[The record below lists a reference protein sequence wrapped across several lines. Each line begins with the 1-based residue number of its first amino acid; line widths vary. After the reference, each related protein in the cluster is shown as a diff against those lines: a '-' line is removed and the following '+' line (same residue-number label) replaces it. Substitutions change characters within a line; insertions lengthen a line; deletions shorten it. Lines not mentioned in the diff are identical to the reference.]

1 MPTHFLYRS
10 THLFLALLTAYLLTS
25 CSLFG
30 DSPPVSQD
38 GVIARDVGD
47 AIVIE
52 NRRSAPIWADLYTTG
67 FLSKLILAR
76 PLISRRLDSARRHQV
91 NSTGQHRGHPRHLGR
106 RGRQRHPHLVVRGG
120 ISQRRARA
128 PGRLQRV
135 HPGAM
140 RGQPWLNLQQTHGPS
155 RKRAWTAR
163 GRCRNGFVSPALR
176 RPSTRD

>member
-38 GVIARDVGD
+38 GIIARDVGD

-76 PLISRRLDSARRHQV
+76 PSFRGDSIPPGGTRSTPLDSIA
-91 NSTGQHRGHPRHLGR
+91 GIRGT
-106 RGRQRHPHLVVRGG
+106 
-120 ISQRRARA
+120 SA
-128 PGRLQRV
+128 
-135 HPGAM
+135 GADGKDI
-140 RGQPWLNLQQTHGPS
+140 RILWYE
-155 RKRAWTAR
+155 AEY
-163 GRCRNGFVSPALR
+163 RNGERVPPDDYNGFTLER
-176 RPSTRD
+176 